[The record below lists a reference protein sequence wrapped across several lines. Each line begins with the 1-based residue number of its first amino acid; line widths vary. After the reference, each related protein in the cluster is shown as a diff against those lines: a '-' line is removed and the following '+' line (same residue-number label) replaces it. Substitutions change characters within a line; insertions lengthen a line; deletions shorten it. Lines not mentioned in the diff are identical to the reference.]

1 MLRIPWDLDEARGD
15 AGSNMPQL
23 IKMHGCVTEP
33 DSIVITRE
41 DYMRYADNNGALRG
55 LLSEML
61 MQREL
66 VWVAPH
72 TIERVILLPSLAAYF
87 LTPLYTPSTHPVQ
100 TQ

>member
-66 VWVAPH
+66 VWWRH
-72 TIERVILLPSLAAYF
+72 
-87 LTPLYTPSTHPVQ
+87 TPSNAPSYCRRWLRTFAH
-100 TQ
+100 T